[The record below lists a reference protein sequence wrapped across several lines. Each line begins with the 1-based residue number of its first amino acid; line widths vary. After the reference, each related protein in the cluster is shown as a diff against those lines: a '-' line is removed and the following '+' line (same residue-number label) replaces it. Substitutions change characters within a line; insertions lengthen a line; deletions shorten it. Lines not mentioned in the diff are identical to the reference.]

1 MPVPTTNMLAKGQN
15 VTALFQ
21 ALVTIADQ
29 LAVGRNVFIALSP
42 RYFFLPKQ
50 THENDGERERK
61 GREKETAQKKTSHIY
76 WPLMCNKKKFKSHF
90 VSETDCYQ
98 VEQQK
103 PWLRH

>member
-50 THENDGERERK
+50 THENGGERDRKREERK
-61 GREKETAQKKTSHIY
+61 RQHRKKLHIFTG
-76 WPLMCNKKKFKSHF
+76 L
-90 VSETDCYQ
+90 
-98 VEQQK
+98 
-103 PWLRH
+103 